1 MSSTGEHKR
10 HVERHS
16 VTQDVDVYD
25 ALRDV
30 YVGRLVNVH
39 AKGLMLIADQPL
51 KEDTLYTFDI
61 HLPLPIRNLNTI
73 QIGVDCL
80 WVRDA
85 DLAGKYWMGFS
96 IIDSTPETLLI
107 IDQLIKTDQ

>member
-1 MSSTGEHKR
+1 MSSQR
-10 HVERHS
+10 QSERHS

-25 ALRDV
+25 ALRDT
-30 YVGRLVNVH
+30 YIGRVVNIH
-39 AKGLMLIADQPL
+39 AKGLMLIADKAL
-51 KEDTLYTFDI
+51 NEDTLYTFDI
-61 HLPLPIRNLNTI
+61 HLPLPIRNLHSI

-96 IIDSTPETLLI
+96 IIDVTPEAILI
-107 IDQLIKTDQ
+107 IDQLIKTDL

>member
-1 MSSTGEHKR
+1 MSSDSAHKR
-10 HVERHS
+10 QTERHS

-25 ALRDV
+25 ALRDI
-30 YVGRLVNVH
+30 YVGRLVNIH
-39 AKGLMLIADQPL
+39 AKGLMLIADKPL

-61 HLPLPIRNLNTI
+61 HLPLPIRNLDSI

-85 DLAGKYWMGFS
+85 DLAGKHWMGFS
-96 IIDSTPETLLI
+96 VIDVTAEALLV
-107 IDQLIKTDQ
+107 IDQLIKKDQ

>member
-1 MSSTGEHKR
+1 MSKR
-10 HVERHS
+10 QSERYS

-30 YVGRLVNVH
+30 YIGRLVNVH
-39 AKGLMLIADQPL
+39 AKGLMLIADKPL
-51 KEDTLYTFDI
+51 KEDTLYTLDV
-61 HLPLPIRNLNTI
+61 HLPLPIRNLESI
-73 QIGVDCL
+73 QLGVDCL

-96 IIDSTPETLLI
+96 IIDASEEAQLI
-107 IDQLIKTDQ
+107 IDQLIKSDV

>member
-1 MSSTGEHKR
+1 MTSHQRQK
-10 HVERHS
+10 ERYS

-25 ALRDV
+25 ALRDT
-30 YVGRLVNVH
+30 YIGRLVNIH
-39 AKGLMLIADQPL
+39 SNGLMLIADKSL
-51 KEDTLYTFDI
+51 NEDTLYTFDI
-61 HLPLPIRNLNTI
+61 HLPLPIRNLNSI

-96 IIDSTPETLLI
+96 IIDATPESLLI
-107 IDQLIKTDQ
+107 IEQIIKTDL

>member
-1 MSSTGEHKR
+1 MTVNHQR
-10 HVERHS
+10 QRERFS

-30 YVGRLVNVH
+30 YIGRLVNIH
-39 AKGLMLIADQPL
+39 DKGLMLIADKPL
-51 KEDTLYTFDI
+51 TEDTLYTFDI
-61 HLPLPIRNLNTI
+61 HLPLPINNLNAI

-96 IIDSTPETLLI
+96 IIDATEETLSI
-107 IDQLIKTDQ
+107 ISQLIKTDL